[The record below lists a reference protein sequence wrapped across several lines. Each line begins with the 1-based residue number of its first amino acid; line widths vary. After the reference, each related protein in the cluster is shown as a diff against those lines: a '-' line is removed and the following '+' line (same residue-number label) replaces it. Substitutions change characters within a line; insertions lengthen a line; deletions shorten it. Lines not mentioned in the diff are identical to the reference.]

1 MKRLVFKQFLPIDIE
16 TAWNY
21 FSTPNN
27 LNEITPPDMVFD
39 IVSEVPDQMYEGM
52 FISYELSPFLN
63 LRMQWVTEITH
74 IKPSHFFVDEQRK
87 GPYRIWHHE
96 HHFEE
101 HEGGV
106 LMTDILHYDIGKSI
120 FGALAGYLF
129 VHRKVRSIFEYRRM
143 VLVKK
148 FGGER

>member
-1 MKRLVFKQFLPIDIE
+1 MKRLLFTQFLPIDIE

-39 IVSEVPDQMYEGM
+39 IVSEVPTQMYEGM
-52 FISYELSPFLN
+52 FIMYELSPFLN

-74 IKPSHFFVDEQRK
+74 IKPRHFFVDEQRK

-101 HEGGV
+101 REGGV
-106 LMTDILHYDIGKSI
+106 LMTDILHYDIGKSV
-120 FGALAGYLF
+120 FGALAGHLF
-129 VHRKVRSIFEYRRM
+129 VHRKVRSIFEYRKQ
-143 VLVKK
+143 VLEKK
-148 FGGER
+148 FGK